1 MDCDLVLMATN
12 IMVEITKIIG
22 IKEGTYTTVLS
33 VENTTILSGI
43 QYDKRIIGK
52 DEEVKVLRKVKKL
65 NKFFQVNHVIVNSR
79 GILFQGQVKERKNG
93 KNNN

>member
-1 MDCDLVLMATN
+1 MHCDLVLMATN

-22 IKEGTYTTVLS
+22 IKEGEYTTVLNA
-33 VENTTILSGI
+33 EDTTILSGI

-52 DEEVKVLRKVKKL
+52 DEEVKVLRKIKKL

>member
-1 MDCDLVLMATN
+1 VDCDLVLMATN
-12 IMVEITKIIG
+12 VMVEITKIIG
-22 IKEGTYTTVLS
+22 IIEGEYTTVLNA
-33 VENTTILSGI
+33 EDTTILSGI

-52 DEEVKVLRKVKKL
+52 DEEVKVLRKIKKL

>member
-12 IMVEITKIIG
+12 VMVEITKIIG
-22 IKEGTYTTVLS
+22 IIEGEYTTVLNA
-33 VENTTILSGI
+33 EDTTILSGI

-52 DEEVKVLRKVKKL
+52 DEEVKVLRKIKKL